1 MWRGW
6 GERFQAEGTA
16 CLKAQRLHSSLEKT
30 VQLGH
35 ELQDGQWRQKH
46 LGRWRPCEPCCGI
59 SFPILM
65 ALRSLWRRAHH
76 CLHFRKLPR
85 PVLEGL
91 NRSKPGVREAAPCVL
106 IITAESWE
114 WKGAGWIS
122 LRDTEGL
129 GREDTS
135 EVSQEETGIVT
146 LPGLLIWTAGWALVQ
161 QLLKTFK
168 KLAPMKAD
176 FYLLAKDL
184 EGPHPLILKGDV
196 NTDTTLL
203 VSEGSGIRHWF
214 IFHSL
219 VFLCHTF

>member
-1 MWRGW
+1 MKG
-6 GERFQAEGTA
+6 
-16 CLKAQRLHSSLEKT
+16 
-30 VQLGH
+30 
-35 ELQDGQWRQKH
+35 
-46 LGRWRPCEPCCGI
+46 LGRKVPGRGNSMSECPEA
-59 SFPILM
+59 SFQLRKDSTAGTWTPRWTVEAEAPGTM
-65 ALRSLWRRAHH
+65 EALWTVLWNQLSHSDALGSLWRRAHH

-91 NRSKPGVREAAPCVL
+91 KRSKPRVKEAAPGIL

-114 WKGAGWIS
+114 WKGAEWIS
-122 LRDTEGL
+122 LRDTEDL
-129 GREDTS
+129 GREDMS
-135 EVSQEETGIVT
+135 EVSREEKGIVT

-161 QLLKTFK
+161 QVLKTFK